1 MPLFFIIES
10 GIFVLHRKRGRQ
22 DTPANAENG
31 LCRTQYVDEPR
42 FRCFS
47 IAPLSPRQQK
57 WDNSWRNSSEGKRVF
72 CRGDHRSPAFRKR
85 NFRFASVAFLR
96 GWTGDQWSPLRESVC
111 FSYPVFVWRSFRLS
125 EVHETG
131 AQRNTNPVGATT
143 GRPLLRSVLRW
154 RQTRQKTLPYGS
166 RGTMRSGIGV
176 TEGGRRRTN
185 IRGGVA

>member
-10 GIFVLHRKRGRQ
+10 GIFVLHRKRGRPY
-22 DTPANAENG
+22 TPANAEND
-31 LCRTQYVDEPR
+31 LCRTQYGDEPR

-72 CRGDHRSPAFRKR
+72 CRGTTGRP
-85 NFRFASVAFLR
+85 RFVKEIFGL
-96 GWTGDQWSPLRESVC
+96 PLLL
-111 FSYPVFVWRSFRLS
+111 RLS
-125 EVHETG
+125 GVRETG
-131 AQRNTNPVGATT
+131 AQRNTNTVGATT
-143 GRPLLRSVLRW
+143 GRPLLCSVLRW
-154 RQTRQKTLPYGS
+154 RQTRQKTLPYGL